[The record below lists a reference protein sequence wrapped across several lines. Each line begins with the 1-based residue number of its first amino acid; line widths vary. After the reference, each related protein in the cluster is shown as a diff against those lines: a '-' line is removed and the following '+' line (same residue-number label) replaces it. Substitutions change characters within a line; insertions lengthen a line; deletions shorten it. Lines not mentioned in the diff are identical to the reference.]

1 MKDIVYFDLETQRSF
16 SDVGGA
22 ANKEKMGVSLGVT
35 YSTKSQKYHIF
46 AEDEMDGLVQQLTN
60 ADLVIGFN
68 HIDFDY
74 AVLQKYTILQLE
86 EATAN
91 LDLLVNVEKILGH
104 RVKLDSIAGASLG
117 MKKTGDGL
125 DALKWW
131 QEYKKT
137 NSPEPFME
145 IAKYCCFD
153 VKVTKAV
160 HEYGCENGFIKY
172 PNKITGEIST
182 IEVDWKL

>member
-16 SDVGGA
+16 SDVGGSA
-22 ANKEKMGVSLGVT
+22 HKEKMGVSVGVT
-35 YSTKSQKYHIF
+35 YSTKLGEYRVF
-46 AEDEMDGLVQQLTN
+46 GEDEMENLVNQLMA
-60 ADLVIGFN
+60 ADLVVGFN

-91 LDLLVNVEKILGH
+91 LDLLVDVEQILGH
-104 RVKLDSIAGASLG
+104 RVKLDSIAGSSLG
-117 MKKTGDGL
+117 MSKTGDGL

-131 QEYKKT
+131 QEHKKT
-137 NSPEPFME
+137 QTVEPLMK

-160 HEYGCENGFIKY
+160 HEYGIEHGHIKY
-172 PNKITGEIST
+172 PDKVTGEIKQ
-182 IEVDWKL
+182 IEVNW